1 MRMVREKHKIFS
13 TAYPFHGILIMFLF
27 SFLATDVINDTLN
40 FVDRRLFG
48 ADDAHS
54 FEFGS
59 YDAPSQPASKPV
71 TQPKQR
77 RRKKLNED
85 TVTPHIQSQKGG
97 KRIGR
102 PPKSS
107 TDMGPPMGTP
117 HVDNGL
123 VRGPIDS
130 KATNKANNRGNKNKK
145 LNSGMPTT
153 SSHDCV
159 GFTNILMSTYRSYT

>member
-1 MRMVREKHKIFS
+1 M
-13 TAYPFHGILIMFLF
+13 
-27 SFLATDVINDTLN
+27 INDTLN

-48 ADDAHS
+48 ADDGQS

-59 YDAPSQPASKPV
+59 YDAPSAPSKPV

-85 TVTPHIQSQKGG
+85 TVTPHIQAQKSKG

-117 HVDNGL
+117 MEGGL
-123 VRGPIDS
+123 VKGPTDAKPTTKS
-130 KATNKANNRGNKNKK
+130 NRGNKGKK
-145 LNSGMPTT
+145 LNSGMI
-153 SSHDCV
+153 
-159 GFTNILMSTYRSYT
+159 TNEYYHLAMNIIIKLLKFSV